1 MFHIEYRRCEEKRP
15 RKWKIV
21 LKESD
26 DKENE
31 NRHEIINEMWRV
43 GGNDFKAAW
52 NVKITGK
59 NNIMGQ
65 HNLISF

>member
-31 NRHEIINEMWRV
+31 NRHEIINEM
-43 GGNDFKAAW
+43 
-52 NVKITGK
+52 
-59 NNIMGQ
+59 
-65 HNLISF
+65 